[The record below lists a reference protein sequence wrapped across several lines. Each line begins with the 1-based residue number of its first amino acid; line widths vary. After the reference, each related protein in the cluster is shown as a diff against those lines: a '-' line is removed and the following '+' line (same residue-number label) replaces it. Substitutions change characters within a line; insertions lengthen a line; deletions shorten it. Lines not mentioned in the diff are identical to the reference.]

1 MEPHQIKQIDQRLS
15 QWRARHVDA
24 ASLRAAYRQ
33 KVLDFTLNSMALA
46 GEPVDRGRVQALLTP
61 RTVNPAARPMRT
73 RQRGGKAQLSNG
85 KTMSHHLVLTVIG
98 DDRPGLV
105 GELSTV
111 ISAHQGNW
119 LESSMAQLA
128 GKFAG
133 IVEVG
138 VDEAHAAALN
148 EALGRFAGLKITVES
163 AVARKSALAGPRS
176 GIPGRQSPGRRL
188 KLALVGHD
196 RIGIVREVS
205 QVLAHHAVNVES
217 LETRTSSAPMSAA
230 TLFHAV
236 AELTAAPDLDVAALT
251 AELERISNDLMV
263 DITLDETIRA

>member
-1 MEPHQIKQIDQRLS
+1 MTTTP
-15 QWRARHVDA
+15 V
-24 ASLRAAYRQ
+24 SLI
-33 KVLDFTLNSMALA
+33 
-46 GEPVDRGRVQALLTP
+46 
-61 RTVNPAARPMRT
+61 
-73 RQRGGKAQLSNG
+73 
-85 KTMSHHLVLTVIG
+85 LTVIG

-105 GELSTV
+105 GELSAA

-138 VDEAHAAALN
+138 VDPEQVDVLRNALSQ
-148 EALGRFAGLKITVES
+148 LRGLKVAVEA
-163 AVARKSALAGPRS
+163 AVPHKSAPT
-176 GIPGRQSPGRRL
+176 GRRL

-205 QVLAHHAVNVES
+205 TVLANHAVNVES
-217 LETRTSSAPMSAA
+217 LTTHTSSAPMSAA
-230 TLFHAV
+230 VLFHAV
-236 AELTAAPDLDVAALT
+236 AELTAAPELDVGALT
-251 AELERISNDLMV
+251 GELERISNDLMV

>member
-1 MEPHQIKQIDQRLS
+1 MTTTP
-15 QWRARHVDA
+15 V
-24 ASLRAAYRQ
+24 SLI
-33 KVLDFTLNSMALA
+33 
-46 GEPVDRGRVQALLTP
+46 
-61 RTVNPAARPMRT
+61 
-73 RQRGGKAQLSNG
+73 
-85 KTMSHHLVLTVIG
+85 LTVIG

-105 GELSTV
+105 GELSAA

-138 VDEAHAAALN
+138 VDSANAAALSD
-148 EALGRFAGLKITVES
+148 ALGRLKDLKVTVES
-163 AVARKSALAGPRS
+163 AAPQKSAPT
-176 GIPGRQSPGRRL
+176 GRRL

-205 QVLAHHAVNVES
+205 MVLANHAVNVES
-217 LETRTSSAPMSAA
+217 LDTHTSSAPMSAA
-230 TLFHAV
+230 VLFHAV
-236 AELTAAPDLDVAALT
+236 AELTAAPDLDVGALT
-251 AELERISNDLMV
+251 DELERISNDLMV

>member
-1 MEPHQIKQIDQRLS
+1 
-15 QWRARHVDA
+15 
-24 ASLRAAYRQ
+24 
-33 KVLDFTLNSMALA
+33 
-46 GEPVDRGRVQALLTP
+46 
-61 RTVNPAARPMRT
+61 
-73 RQRGGKAQLSNG
+73 
-85 KTMSHHLVLTVIG
+85 MSHHLVLTVIG

-105 GELSTV
+105 GELAQV

-138 VDEAHAAALN
+138 VDAAHAPALR
-148 EALGRFAGLKITVES
+148 EALSQLAGLKVTVES
-163 AVARKSALAGPRS
+163 AVVGKSALA
-176 GIPGRQSPGRRL
+176 GRRL

-217 LETRTSSAPMSAA
+217 LETHTSSAPMSADI
-230 TLFHAV
+230 LFHAV
-236 AELTAAPDLDVAALT
+236 AELTAAPDLDAGALT
-251 AELERISNDLMV
+251 QELERISNDLMV
-263 DITLDETIRA
+263 DITLDEAIKR

>member
-1 MEPHQIKQIDQRLS
+1 MS
-15 QWRARHVDA
+15 QA
-24 ASLRAAYRQ
+24 
-33 KVLDFTLNSMALA
+33 
-46 GEPVDRGRVQALLTP
+46 PVY
-61 RTVNPAARPMRT
+61 
-73 RQRGGKAQLSNG
+73 
-85 KTMSHHLVLTVIG
+85 LVLTVIG

-105 GELSTV
+105 GELSAA

-133 IVEVG
+133 IVEVS
-138 VDEAHAAALN
+138 VDSANAAALSA
-148 EALGRFAGLKITVES
+148 ALRQLKGLKVTVES
-163 AVARKSALAGPRS
+163 TVVQKSTPT
-176 GIPGRQSPGRRL
+176 GRRL

-217 LETRTSSAPMSAA
+217 LETHTSSAPMSAA
-230 TLFHAV
+230 ILFHAV
-236 AELTAAPDLDVAALT
+236 AELTAAPDLDVGALT